1 MVGLS
6 NGWSKWTDLSGPHRT
21 VSNQGRAKA
30 MLNAQNEQT

>member
-6 NGWSKWTDLSGPHRT
+6 NGWSEWTDFSGPHRT
-21 VSNQGRAKA
+21 ASNQGRAEA